1 MTHKTKNKKDNNEQ
15 LQFDFCEVCRLN
27 HNQGRRHNY
36 FPSHKTALSTLL
48 TRFQSKLFDVKFFL
62 KTPTPICP
70 EHAHQNRLWCIFCNC
85 DILELDGFFARGNE
99 IQHLASLEHWKRVKG
114 FMWKYRGG
122 MDRVDLFRIGEV
134 DYAKWEKKCRTLKTE
149 MEKTESIR
157 PVVGPSKNIHTEL
170 NANSVN
176 CFHKIDIDSHN
187 FCIPNG
193 VVPLHSYT
201 NERTQASCSV
211 PSVSQA
217 GPSSHNMRGSIQV
230 QHPQYSTG
238 YTDNQHCSKSVA
250 MECSSYGYLSNGS
263 VHSGVRIANGENAS
277 TGVMNMTQISPT
289 AKQNLEGN
297 VHSGAPPPWFDTTNE
312 NQLDSALKAEHDDLV
327 ASKARKSS
335 KLNPKRVGAA
345 WAEKRKLELELERR
359 GGLVNNNYDAKW
371 LPNFGRVW
379 QSGTRKESRKEF
391 QTQNKASAKAHNQT
405 EILMPLQPYVS
416 KRMRRETNE

>member
-15 LQFDFCEVCRLN
+15 QQFDFCEVCRLN

-48 TRFQSKLFDVKFFL
+48 TRFQSKLSDVKFFL

-85 DILELDGFFARGNE
+85 DILSLDGPFARGNE

-114 FMWKYRGG
+114 FMWKYGGG

-149 MEKTESIR
+149 TEKTESI
-157 PVVGPSKNIHTEL
+157 
-170 NANSVN
+170 
-176 CFHKIDIDSHN
+176 
-187 FCIPNG
+187 
-193 VVPLHSYT
+193 SYT

-217 GPSSHNMRGSIQV
+217 GPSHNMHGSIQV
-230 QHPQYSTG
+230 QYPQYATG
-238 YTDNQHCSKSVA
+238 YMDNHHCSKSVA

-263 VHSGVRIANGENAS
+263 NAS

-289 AKQNLEGN
+289 SKENLEGN
-297 VHSGAPPPWFDTTNE
+297 VHSGAPPPWFDTTSQ
-312 NQLDSALKAEHDDLV
+312 NQLDSAFKAEQDDLV

-391 QTQNKASAKAHNQT
+391 QTENKASAQADNQM

-416 KRMRRETNE
+416 KRMRRETN